1 MSTLEAKRYNRG
13 MKFLEVVSLQRL
25 RHRLLDEVEGSVLEI
40 GAGTGVNLPIY
51 RAASQV
57 TGIDLNREWLAGTT
71 EREAKRPFSVTVANA
86 QALPFPNNH
95 FDNVVG
101 TLVFCSIPN
110 PAQALAEIKRVLR
123 PNGRLHLL
131 EHVRGL
137 NPITQRLTD
146 WLHPLW
152 FLLQHECHLNR
163 ETAVSVQNAGFHIEH
178 SSAHGWGVLQMLTA
192 VPVDKR

>member
-1 MSTLEAKRYNRG
+1 MSTLEANRYNRG
-13 MKFLEVVSLQRL
+13 MKLLEVISLQRL
-25 RHRLLDEVEGSVLEI
+25 RHELLGQVNGNVLEI

-51 RAASQV
+51 QAAVQV
-57 TGIDLNREWLAGTT
+57 TGIDLNREWLMGTA
-71 EREAKRPFSVTVANA
+71 EREVKRPFSVAVANA
-86 QALPFPNNH
+86 QNLPFPDNH

-101 TLVFCSIPN
+101 TLVFCSIPQ

-123 PNGRLHLL
+123 PNGRLYLL

-152 FLLQHECHLNR
+152 FAMQHECHLNR
-163 ETAVSVQNAGFHIEH
+163 ETAVTVQEAGFHIER
-178 SSAHGWGVLQMLTA
+178 SSQHGWGVLQMLTA
-192 VPVDKR
+192 TAA